1 MARDADPDKSS
12 KRRWGR
18 GGRPEEGPSDEEM
31 GWLADLRDARD
42 ERAPL
47 EEPTGRGRR
56 GAVPPEEPT
65 GNVRGR
71 RGATPAEEPTG
82 NVPGR
87 RGATPAEEPSGSIRA
102 RRPAAPPEESTGPV
116 RG

>member
-18 GGRPEEGPSDEEM
+18 GGRPEEGPSEEEM

-56 GAVPPEEPT
+56 GAVPEEPT
-65 GNVRGR
+65 GKVRGR

-82 NVPGR
+82 GVRGRRGATPPEEPTGGVGGR
-87 RGATPAEEPSGSIRA
+87 RGATPAEEP
-102 RRPAAPPEESTGPV
+102 TGGV
-116 RG
+116 G